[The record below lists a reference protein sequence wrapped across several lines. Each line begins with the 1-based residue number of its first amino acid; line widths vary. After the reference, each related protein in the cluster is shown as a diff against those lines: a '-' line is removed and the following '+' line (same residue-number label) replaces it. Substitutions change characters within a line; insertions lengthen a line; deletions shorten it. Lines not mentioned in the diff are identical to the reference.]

1 MYPNAD
7 LNTQEKMTISKSPIS
22 EEVANRSDQGKSP
35 ETLAKTKDG
44 STFAAKARAAELNA
58 TRARK
63 AVAKHALLLTDDHDD
78 AVNGVPPLPPVP
90 LESSKLTRSRSRAS
104 NACKPPNNLTE
115 FPEVTAENKLKSPS
129 PQHHSLQ
136 LSQRLQRPSLSHQ
149 YSNKSPSCLDPPQ
162 IPVIEYPGVGK
173 ASLSTEKP
181 SVADWQTKVILNS
194 SPHDHHQ
201 PLKQALD
208 HTQPILQG
216 PIQGLHPSVSIEQP
230 SVVDWQTEVILKP
243 PPHEHHQPLKN
254 ALDLTQPILQQPTKG
269 LNPFLPTE
277 KPFVEDWQTKVILDP
292 SPHDHHKSLKHVLG
306 RSQPSLRRPNQE
318 LHPSHVP
325 PPPSTHPDGTS
336 ASADRQSVS
345 NWSSQRTIAPI
356 PCRGLPQASP
366 TINNP
371 QPPDSTR
378 PSTHIDEISASAN
391 KQSVLGWSFEP
402 TIAHRR
408 LRSHVPT
415 PPSTHLDGT
424 SASPDRRSVAD
435 RESLADWPFEPTI
448 APIPR
453 PSLRQA
459 SPPIEN
465 FQPPGPPLEAHNI
478 DHKAFNPN
486 SPYSWD
492 PEMHTIDDMSGGPR
506 SQYTGQ
512 DLRWGASIY
521 QGAKPSAVYSQL
533 TAAIS
538 SSLDPNLPPGSSM
551 NPHVAQRILNSL
563 GRLSYNELLA
573 LSNKEKLQI
582 NTAQS
587 TLGQPQTDWN
597 PLSTYKMGA
606 DNTAKTT
613 PTHLSMRDP
622 NAYTNPV
629 HVQKP
634 NDLNQSRTVAHDPLA
649 RPITTQAPS
658 ITMRSS
664 LKPEAAIYTPQSIGT
679 KDPQPSNHATGGRIA
694 AEGAGNIAMANFVK
708 QRKRQT
714 LEEAV
719 ESFRKN
725 PMDKDFEAVKKSI
738 EYRTDNMTAY
748 LAGVSLPDTEISRK
762 SVAVCLPNPIGHG
775 RPNTTTTAP
784 TIAAIELD
792 KRVGSDII
800 ANTIANLK
808 DHENPAP
815 GDHSIRYRNAHA
827 CEVDQGPEGNKSLF
841 DPAWGTPPSR
851 VARDPR
857 RIRQGGSGGV
867 SGAFGRR

>member
-1 MYPNAD
+1 MYPIAD
-7 LNTQEKMTISKSPIS
+7 LNTQETMTISKSPIS

-63 AVAKHALLLTDDHDD
+63 AVAKHALLLTDDDDD

-90 LESSKLTRSRSRAS
+90 LESFKLTRSRARAS
-104 NACKPPNNLTE
+104 NACKPPKNLTE

-149 YSNKSPSCLDPPQ
+149 NENKSTSCLDPPQ
-162 IPVIEYPGVGK
+162 KPVIKYPGVGK

-181 SVADWQTKVILNS
+181 SVADWQTKVNLYS

-201 PLKQALD
+201 PLERALD
-208 HTQPILQG
+208 HTEQTIQR
-216 PIQGLHPSVSIEQP
+216 PIQGFNPSVSIEKP
-230 SVVDWQTEVILKP
+230 SVVDWQTEVISKS
-243 PPHEHHQPLKN
+243 PPHEHHQSLKN

-269 LNPFLPTE
+269 LNLFLPTE
-277 KPFVEDWQTKVILDP
+277 KPSVEDWQTKVILDP
-292 SPHDHHKSLKHVLG
+292 SQHDHHKSLKHVVG
-306 RSQPSLRRPNQE
+306 RFQPSLQRPNQE
-318 LHPSHVP
+318 LNPSQVP

-336 ASADRQSVS
+336 ASADIQSIS
-345 NWSSQRTIAPI
+345 DSSSQRIIARI

-378 PSTHIDEISASAN
+378 PSTHIDEISALTN
-391 KQSVLGWSFEP
+391 KQSVLGWLFEP
-402 TIAHRR
+402 NIALRPR
-408 LRSHVPT
+408 RSHVPT

-424 SASPDRRSVAD
+424 STSPDRRSAAD

-448 APIPR
+448 APNLN
-453 PSLRQA
+453 SL
-459 SPPIEN
+459 N
-465 FQPPGPPLEAHNI
+465 L
-478 DHKAFNPN
+478 
-486 SPYSWD
+486 WD
-492 PEMHTIDDMSGGPR
+492 PDMHTIDDMSGGFR

-512 DLRWGASIY
+512 DLRWGASSY

-563 GRLSYNELLA
+563 GRLSYNELIA
-573 LSNKEKLQI
+573 LSFQEKVQI
-582 NTAQS
+582 HIAQS
-587 TLGQPQTDWN
+587 TLGQPQTEWN
-597 PLSTYKMGA
+597 SLSMYKTGV

-629 HVQKP
+629 HIQKP
-634 NDLNQSRTVAHDPLA
+634 NDLKQSRTVAHDPLA
-649 RPITTQAPS
+649 RPLISHTTS
-658 ITMRSS
+658 VTMRSN
-664 LKPEAAIYTPQSIGT
+664 LKPEAAIYTPQST
-679 KDPQPSNHATGGRIA
+679 ENKELQVSDHATGDRIA
-694 AEGAGNIAMANFVK
+694 AEGAGNTAMANFVK

-714 LEEAV
+714 LEDAV

-725 PMDKDFEAVKKSI
+725 PMDKDFEAVKKLI
-738 EYRTDNMTAY
+738 EYRTDNMAAY
-748 LAGVSLPDTEISRK
+748 LAGVSLPDAEVSRK
-762 SVAVCLPNPIGHG
+762 SVAVCLPKPIGHG

-784 TIAAIELD
+784 TTAANTTTTAPTKAAIKLD

-867 SGAFGRR
+867 SGAFGRH